1 MPSIP
6 NPNMTEIATTTARNR
21 SSKKDKAPKKSAHKE
36 KFAGYEGT
44 PQDEKEDKRGAK
56 KLGITPEEYEG
67 SPQDEKEDKEGMKR
81 GKGASKGQGMHLAI
95 MISPM
100 SNPFAEH
107 KASVRKSIKNSIK
120 QIKGR

>member
-1 MPSIP
+1 
-6 NPNMTEIATTTARNR
+6 MTEIATTTARNR

-56 KLGITPEEYEG
+56 KLGISPEEYEG

-81 GKGASKGQGMHLAI
+81 KGGKPAGMHLAI